1 MSFGEWLEANIEEG
15 RKLIGSGIEG
25 ADSARKTTLNQ
36 QPDLLPGRIGSLKL
50 AAVGACLGVVA
61 GYFSDESHAGRNAAV
76 GGLLG
81 AALGLSGGFAWAGRH
96 LAGAMT
102 QGAVKSMG
110 AVRNQ
115 HWLENHP
122 IAYGD

>member
-15 RKLIGSGIEG
+15 RRLIESGLEG
-25 ADSARKTTLNQ
+25 AGSARRNALNRQ
-36 QPDLLPGRIGSLKL
+36 RDALPGGAGSLRL
-50 AAVGACLGVVA
+50 AAVGACVGAVA
-61 GYFSDESHAGRNAAV
+61 GYCSDESHAARNAVV

-96 LAGAMT
+96 LAGAMVH
-102 QGAVKSMG
+102 GAMAGMST
-110 AVRNQ
+110 VRNQ
-115 HWLENHP
+115 YWLEHHP

>member
-25 ADSARKTTLNQ
+25 ADSARKTTLN
-36 QPDLLPGRIGSLKL
+36 L